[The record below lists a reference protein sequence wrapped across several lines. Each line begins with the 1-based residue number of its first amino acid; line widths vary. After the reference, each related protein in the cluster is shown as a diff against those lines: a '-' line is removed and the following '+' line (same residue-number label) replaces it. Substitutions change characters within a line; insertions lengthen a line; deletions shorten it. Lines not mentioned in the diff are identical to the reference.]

1 MVTHHLKCAAYNK
14 IPAHVKSQKQENGTH
29 DEEKKNT
36 QTENAKMQK
45 DLKAAT
51 GSTLNNIQKRPVTAR
66 SSVIK
71 ET

>member
-1 MVTHHLKCAAYNK
+1 M
-14 IPAHVKSQKQENGTH
+14 KSQKQENGTH

-51 GSTLNNIQKRPVTAR
+51 GSMLNNIQKRPVTAR